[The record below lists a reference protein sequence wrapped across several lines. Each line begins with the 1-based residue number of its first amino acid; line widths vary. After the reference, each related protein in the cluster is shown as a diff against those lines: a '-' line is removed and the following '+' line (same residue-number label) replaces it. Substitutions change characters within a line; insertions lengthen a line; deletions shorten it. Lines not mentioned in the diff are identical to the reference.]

1 MSTWPGVVARGV
13 ALALISGFLALP
25 VAAQDAAASA
35 PAPVTLSKKDP
46 FEGFNRSVFSF
57 NEAVDVAVL
66 KPVAQAYRDVVP
78 EFVRITVDN
87 VFGNL
92 ADVWSTV
99 NHLLQGKLENTLRM
113 GFRVATNTVLGFG
126 GMLDIATEAG
136 LERQSEDFGQTL
148 GYWGTPPGPY
158 LVLPVLGPSTV
169 RDTAALVA
177 DLQAGPTQYID
188 DGAGTLAGV
197 TVLRVVS
204 TRSGLLGASKVLD
217 DVALDKY
224 SFLRDLYL
232 ARRKNQVYDGDPPP
246 EPEEADPEAKP

>member
-1 MSTWPGVVARGV
+1 
-13 ALALISGFLALP
+13 
-25 VAAQDAAASA
+25 
-35 PAPVTLSKKDP
+35 
-46 FEGFNRSVFSF
+46 
-57 NEAVDVAVL
+57 
-66 KPVAQAYRDVVP
+66 
-78 EFVRITVDN
+78 
-87 VFGNL
+87 
-92 ADVWSTV
+92 
-99 NHLLQGKLENTLRM
+99 
-113 GFRVATNTVLGFG
+113 
-126 GMLDIATEAG
+126 
-136 LERQSEDFGQTL
+136 
-148 GYWGTPPGPY
+148 
-158 LVLPVLGPSTV
+158 
-169 RDTAALVA
+169 LVA